1 LNRHT
6 WIVALLWVVLTV
18 LGEALVV
25 VSDLFP
31 LAAAEEAAIVDDAFR
46 TLMVLAVPVV
56 AFVIAT
62 LVYSILRFRIRGEP
76 SQDGPPIRSHGRL
89 IAVWFAVTTGL
100 TVLMIIYPGI
110 IGMNELASLSREEP
124 DMVVKVEGMR
134 YVWQFTYPEQK
145 VTVFNDLVL
154 PVDKHIRFDVTSR
167 DVLHSFW
174 VPAFRMK
181 IDAVPG
187 MVTTIH
193 ATPNKT
199 GTFEDDTQLRLQCTE
214 LCGVGH
220 SIMTAPVR
228 VVEQSEFDAW
238 VAQQT
243 QSARR

>member
-1 LNRHT
+1 
-6 WIVALLWVVLTV
+6 
-18 LGEALVV
+18 
-25 VSDLFP
+25 
-31 LAAAEEAAIVDDAFR
+31 
-46 TLMVLAVPVV
+46 MVLAVPVL
-56 AFVIAT
+56 AFVVAT
-62 LVYSILRFRIRGEP
+62 LVYSLLRFRIRGEP

-89 IAVWFAVTTGL
+89 IAVWFAVTSGL

-110 IGMNELASLSREEP
+110 IGMNDLAGRSREEP
-124 DMVVKVEGMR
+124 DMVVEVAAMR
-134 YVWQFTYPEQK
+134 FAWQFTYPEQK
-145 VTVFNDLVL
+145 VIIFNELVL
-154 PVDKHIRFDVTSR
+154 PVDKHVRFDVTSR

-220 SIMTAPVR
+220 AIMMAPVR